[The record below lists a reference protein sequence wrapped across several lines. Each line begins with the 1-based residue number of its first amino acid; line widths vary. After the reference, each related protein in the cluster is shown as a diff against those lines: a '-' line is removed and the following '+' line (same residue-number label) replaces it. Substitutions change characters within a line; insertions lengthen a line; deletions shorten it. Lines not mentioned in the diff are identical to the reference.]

1 MGMCGKCGKMCGL
14 TMLVVGLLWLVTDLK
29 MVSLPIMGATWFGVF
44 LLVTGAIMTFM
55 KCPECETCCGK

>member
-1 MGMCGKCGKMCGL
+1 
-14 TMLVVGLLWLVTDLK
+14 MLVVGLLWLVTDLK